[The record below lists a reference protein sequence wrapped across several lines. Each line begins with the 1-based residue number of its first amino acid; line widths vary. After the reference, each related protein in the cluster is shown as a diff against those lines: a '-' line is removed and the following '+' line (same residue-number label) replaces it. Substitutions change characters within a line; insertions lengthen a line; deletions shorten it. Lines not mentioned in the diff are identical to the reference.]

1 MILQIKL
8 IIIQIKILIKI
19 SNKYKKLIN
28 NKKLIKNEDK
38 THNTKN
44 ENQVEYREYIC
55 FKENQIGQWS
65 FGEVLYGKHKNKN
78 LEETVK
84 IINSERSI
92 ETIRRE
98 INYTK

>member
-44 ENQVEYREYIC
+44 ENQVEYKEYIC